1 MFPLGDKSLVYFLQP
16 NAADEKR
23 PLCLEGERIST
34 FWKRKGFCVGEGRAG
49 SFENL
54 IFFPNRD
61 GCLRMQA
68 ISDQR

>member
-1 MFPLGDKSLVYFLQP
+1 MRRGLCVLK
-16 NAADEKR
+16 EKGSPR
-23 PLCLEGERIST
+23 FGRGRVSA
-34 FWKRKGFCVGEGRAG
+34 FGEGSAG

-54 IFFPNRD
+54 RFFPNRD